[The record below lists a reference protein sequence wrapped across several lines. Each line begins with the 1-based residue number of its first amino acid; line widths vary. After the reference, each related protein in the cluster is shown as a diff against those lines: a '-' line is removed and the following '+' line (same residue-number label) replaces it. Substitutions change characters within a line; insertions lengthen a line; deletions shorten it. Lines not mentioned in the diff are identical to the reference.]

1 MKKRLIALLALLSL
15 GLIPAFATAVDAV
28 DAPPKGEPGA
38 EQVLLVKAYSTV
50 IAVTPAEAGTTV
62 EFEVQDAYEWF
73 DGSETRVPATALNG
87 QHIVGGVT
95 ADTRV
100 LRNGEAVDFGNLKP
114 GMKVKAI
121 MKADA
126 QPVSPTSMFTLLEAY
141 YEVAKPH
148 PGAKFESAFFPR
160 MWHTRGQILGMD
172 RVEDRNVLNVDVRRL
187 EHAPKRFRDE
197 GSRLCRLD
205 AYVIVPGRVVI
216 SDVRGRRMA
225 FADLNVDDRIKIVG
239 KFLRPDKWM
248 KDESG
253 EPTPTLLAKRI
264 VVKVH
269 ADSH

>member
-1 MKKRLIALLALLSL
+1 MKKRLIALLAVLSL
-15 GLIPAFATAVDAV
+15 GLIPAFAAAV
-28 DAPPKGEPGA
+28 DAPPTGEPGA

-50 IAVTPAEAGTTV
+50 VAVTTAEAVTKV
-62 EFEVQDAYEWF
+62 ELEVHDAYEWF
-73 DGSETRVPATALNG
+73 DGSETKVAATALNA
-87 QHIVGGVT
+87 QHIVADAT

-100 LRNGEAVDFGNLKP
+100 FRNGTAVDFANLKP

-121 MKADA
+121 LKADA
-126 QPVSPTSMFTLLEAY
+126 QPVSPTSMFTLLETY

-148 PGAKFESAFFPR
+148 PGAKFEGAFFPR
-160 MWHTRGQILGMD
+160 LWHTRGQILGMD

-197 GSRLCRLD
+197 GSRLSHLD
-205 AYVIVPGRVVI
+205 AYVIVPERVVI